1 MEPISVGLGI
11 VGLGMQ
17 LFGGFAGAGVA
28 KQQAQVSEEIA
39 QDEQKI
45 NIQKQQ
51 QMQLQA
57 QRSNLENFRN
67 VQKAQAQSLAA
78 ATAQG
83 AQFGSGLQG
92 GQAQIKDQGLYNA
105 LGVNQNLQIGQNIFG
120 INSDISAKKEQL
132 ASLGGQAATDQGI
145 ASLGG
150 AIMKAGPIVG
160 AFGKNFGI
168 GG

>member
-168 GG
+168 G